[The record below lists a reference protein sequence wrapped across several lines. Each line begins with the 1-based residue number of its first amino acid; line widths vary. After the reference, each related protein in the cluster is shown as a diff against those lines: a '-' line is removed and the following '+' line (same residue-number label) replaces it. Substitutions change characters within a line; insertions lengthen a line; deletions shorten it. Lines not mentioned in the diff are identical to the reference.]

1 MSEQS
6 RRPTLRLK
14 TEVKPRTPSFV
25 RPAPP
30 APPPQ
35 PRWKCRPCG
44 SAFDLPADLPEDESV
59 RCPSCRAR
67 LGKPRDFRADPPDL
81 TKLRARP
88 APAKPAPTGR

>member
-14 TEVKPRTPSFV
+14 TEVKLKAPSFA
-25 RPAPP
+25 RPAPAP
-30 APPPQ
+30 SQPPPQ

-44 SAFDLPADLPEDESV
+44 SAFDLPADQPEDESV

-67 LGKPRDFRADPPDL
+67 LGKLRDFRADPPDL

-88 APAKPAPTGR
+88 APVRGKP